1 VSPEVSVKTFLGVY
15 TEEFTDDLDGE
26 HFGVAELRSR
36 TAAARRLLT
45 LEPIVSQTENGC
57 DEGVKIHESGDL
69 LYGVGLEHH
78 RA

>member
-1 VSPEVSVKTFLGVY
+1 
-15 TEEFTDDLDGE
+15 
-26 HFGVAELRSR
+26 
-36 TAAARRLLT
+36 LT

>member
-1 VSPEVSVKTFLGVY
+1 LF
-15 TEEFTDDLDGE
+15 
-26 HFGVAELRSR
+26 
-36 TAAARRLLT
+36 
-45 LEPIVSQTENGC
+45 LEPIVCEAENGD